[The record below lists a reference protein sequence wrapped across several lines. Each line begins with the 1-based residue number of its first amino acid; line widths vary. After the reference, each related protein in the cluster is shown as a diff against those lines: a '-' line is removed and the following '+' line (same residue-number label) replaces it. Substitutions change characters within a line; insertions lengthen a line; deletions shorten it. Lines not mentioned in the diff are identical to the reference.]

1 MYELWDMVSYGHGE
15 PMVPFSLVSRH
26 ERFEVIYGKFM
37 ERIETIPCVITVNTK
52 KDTINE

>member
-1 MYELWDMVSYGHGE
+1 MVCYGHGE

-52 KDTINE
+52 KETINE